1 VLILKISFIMFHPTL
16 EGLPMLFSIP
26 ALVLAIVLF
35 IGINLAYMGGLK
47 VRNLRRERDPEFEPA
62 GLGPLEGALL
72 GLLSLLLA
80 FTFNQSASDFATHRN
95 LLVTESN
102 AIETAI
108 WRADLYPDSLRLAF
122 RHDFKEYIE
131 SRIAYYEARADE
143 DLVRA
148 ARQKADFIAGRIW
161 KRAAEVARSSGEPL
175 GSGQMLPAINA
186 VIDAEARRE
195 DARRGHVPDPIL
207 ALLFV
212 LCFAGSFIVGYA
224 NKSRKVDW
232 VVLLSYSLMTVMT
245 VYIILDLDRP
255 RRGLIET
262 SAAHQNIISIYNELK
277 DGPR

>member
-1 VLILKISFIMFHPTL
+1 
-16 EGLPMLFSIP
+16 MLYTIP
-26 ALVLAIVLF
+26 AVVLAIALF
-35 IGINLAYMGGLK
+35 IGINLAYMGGLA
-47 VRNLRRERDPEFEPA
+47 VRNYRMRRVSGFQPS

-80 FTFNQSASDFATHRN
+80 FTFNQSATDFATHRN

-108 WRADLYPDSLRLAF
+108 WRADLYSDSVRTLF
-122 RHDFKEYIE
+122 RNDFREYIA
-131 SRIAYYEARADE
+131 SRIAYYEAGTDE
-143 DLVRA
+143 DQVRV
-148 ARQKADFIAGRIW
+148 ARQRSDAIAGKIW
-161 KRAAEVARSSGEPL
+161 QRATEVARTSGESL
-175 GSGQMLPAINA
+175 RSSQMLPAITA

-195 DARRGHVPDPIL
+195 DARRGHVPDPIF

-212 LCFAGSFIVGYA
+212 LCLAGSFIVGYA
-224 NKSRKVDW
+224 NKSRTVDW

-262 SAAHQNIISIYNELK
+262 TAAHQNLITIYESLEK
-277 DGPR
+277 SRQ

>member
-1 VLILKISFIMFHPTL
+1 
-16 EGLPMLFSIP
+16 MLYTIP
-26 ALVLAIVLF
+26 AAVLAIGLF
-35 IGINLAYMGGLK
+35 VGINLAYMAGLR
-47 VRNLRRERDPEFEPA
+47 VRNYRMKHDPGFEPT

-80 FTFNQSASDFATHRN
+80 FTFNQSATDFATHRD

-108 WRADLYPDSLRLAF
+108 WRADLYPDSLRALF
-122 RHDFKEYIE
+122 RADFKEYIE
-131 SRIAYYEARADE
+131 SRIAYYEARTDE
-143 DLVRA
+143 DLIRA
-148 ARQKADFIAGRIW
+148 ARRQAEVTAGRIW
-161 KRAAEVARSSGEPL
+161 RRASEAARSTGESL
-175 GSGQMLPAINA
+175 RSSQMLPAINA

-207 ALLFV
+207 ALLFG
-212 LCFAGSFIVGYA
+212 LCLAGSFIVGYA

-232 VVLLSYSLMTVMT
+232 VVLLSYSMMTVMT

-262 SAAHQNIISIYNELK
+262 SAAHQNMLSVYEELK
-277 DGPR
+277 GDPR

>member
-1 VLILKISFIMFHPTL
+1 MTL
-16 EGLPMLFSIP
+16 HSNQAAWGHSKGRCWGCFL
-26 ALVLAIVLF
+26 
-35 IGINLAYMGGLK
+35 
-47 VRNLRRERDPEFEPA
+47 
-62 GLGPLEGALL
+62 
-72 GLLSLLLA
+72 LLLA
-80 FTFNQSASDFATHRN
+80 FTVNQSATDFARHRD

-108 WRADLYPDSLRLAF
+108 WRADLYPDSLRALF
-122 RHDFKEYIE
+122 RADFKEYIE
-131 SRIAYYEARADE
+131 TRVAYYEAQTDE
-143 DLVRA
+143 DLIRA
-148 ARQKADFIAGRIW
+148 ARQQADAMAGRIW
-161 KRAAEVARSSGEPL
+161 RRAAEAARSSGESL
-175 GSGQMLPAINA
+175 RSSQMLPAINA

-224 NKSRKVDW
+224 NKSRKIDW

-262 SAAHQNIISIYNELK
+262 SAAHQNLLSIYEELE
-277 DGPR
+277 GSGR

>member
-1 VLILKISFIMFHPTL
+1 
-16 EGLPMLFSIP
+16 MLYSIP
-26 ALVLAIVLF
+26 ALVLATVLF
-35 IGINLAYMGGLK
+35 LGINLAYMGGLK
-47 VRNLRRERDPEFEPA
+47 LRNLRLKHDPGFEPA
-62 GLGPLEGALL
+62 GLGPLEGSML

-102 AIETAI
+102 AVETAI
-108 WRADLYPDSLRLAF
+108 WRADLYPDAVRTAF
-122 RHDFKEYIE
+122 RLDFTEYIE
-131 SRIAYYEARADE
+131 ARIAYYDAAADE

-148 ARQKADFIAGRIW
+148 ARQKADVVAIRIW
-161 KRAAEVARSSGEPL
+161 KRAADVARNSNESL
-175 GSGQMLPAINA
+175 GSSQMLPAINA

-212 LCFAGSFIVGYA
+212 LSVAGSFIVGYA
-224 NKSRKVDW
+224 NKSRRIDW
-232 VVLLSYSLMTVMT
+232 VVLFSYSLMTVMT

-262 SAAHQNIISIYNELK
+262 TAAHQNLITIYEGL
-277 DGPR
+277 RAESR